1 MTLKAFLMGA
11 ALLVLATGA
20 QAQSDSVEILR
31 VHIAPLNLADPW
43 TGVIQVG
50 VQKRFTERLAASLNY
65 GLRCRVASRYQNEE
79 REHYR
84 YYKAK
89 AELKYFLF
97 LRRYNYTNF
106 SHPYLA
112 VQAFYFPQHYRKYN
126 EWLLTT
132 GKDYRY
138 EYSDIDRIVSVASLL
153 AGGEVVR
160 DRMVMDFYFGGGVRR
175 IRIRHHM
182 TGAVEAGYSEPADW
196 GGAFLDR
203 WEGTTYRPHLVL
215 GFKVG
220 YSIRK

>member
-1 MTLKAFLMGA
+1 MRLKAFLTGA
-11 ALLVLATGA
+11 AFFFIATGA
-20 QAQSDSVEILR
+20 QAQYDSLEILQVR
-31 VHIAPLNLADPW
+31 LAPLNLADPW

-50 VQKRFTERLAASLNY
+50 VQKRFTERIAASLDY
-65 GLRCRVASRYQNEE
+65 GLRCRVASRYRNQE
-79 REHYR
+79 REDYR

-89 AELKYFLF
+89 AELKYYLF

-112 VQAFYFPQHYRKYN
+112 MQAFYFPQHYRKYN
-126 EWLLTT
+126 DWLVTP

-160 DRMVMDFYFGGGVRR
+160 DQMVLDFYFGGGVRR
-175 IRIRHHM
+175 INIRHHM
-182 TGAVEAGYSEPADW
+182 TGAVESFYSEPADW

-203 WEGTTYRPHLVL
+203 WEGITYRPHLVL

-220 YSIRK
+220 YSFRK